1 MIRVASYNM
10 RKAIGTDRRRRPERT
25 LEVLKELDADV
36 IALQEADRRFGSR
49 TSAVPLHMIEEHS
62 VYKPVALDNR
72 AGSIGWHGNALLV
85 RKNVEVLE
93 GHLLHLP
100 SLEPRGAVC
109 ADIRVDGT
117 ALRVVGM
124 HLDLS
129 GLWRRRQAHAIL
141 AHIAGR
147 EQPLPSVLMGDLNE
161 WSTRGGCLRD
171 FAAHHHFAP
180 CGRSFH
186 ARRPIA
192 ELDRIMVSADLA
204 IVASGAHAS
213 ATARR
218 ASDHLP
224 IWAELMPVPSEA
236 GDSRDGEGAAP
247 GRKGRPGRPP
257 AQPAQPAPAPSF
269 SGGSGSGWVSRLTSS
284 MPSQSRKGRR

>member
-25 LEVLKELDADV
+25 LEVLNELAADV

-49 TSAVPLHMIEEHS
+49 ASALPLHMIEEHS
-62 VYKPVALDNR
+62 DYRPVELDTR
-72 AGSIGWHGNALLV
+72 AGSLGWHGNALLV
-85 RKNVEVLE
+85 RKSVEVLE
-93 GHLLHLP
+93 HHLFHLP
-100 SLEPRGAVC
+100 SLEPRGAVL
-109 ADIRVDGT
+109 AEINLDGT
-117 ALRVVGM
+117 PLRVVGM

-141 AHIAGR
+141 SHLR
-147 EQPLPSVLMGDLNE
+147 ERDGDLPTVLMGDLNE
-161 WSTRGGCLRD
+161 WSSQGGCLRD
-171 FAAHHHFAP
+171 FAAHHLFAP

-192 ELDRIMVSADLA
+192 QLDRIMVTPDLE
-204 IVASGAHAS
+204 IVGSGAHAS

-224 IWAELMPVPSEA
+224 IWAELRLADKVQPLPPPSL
-236 GDSRDGEGAAP
+236 S
-247 GRKGRPGRPP
+247 GR
-257 AQPAQPAPAPSF
+257 A
-269 SGGSGSGWVSRLTSS
+269 GSGWAARLRSS
-284 MPSQSRKGRR
+284 IVSQSRKGSR